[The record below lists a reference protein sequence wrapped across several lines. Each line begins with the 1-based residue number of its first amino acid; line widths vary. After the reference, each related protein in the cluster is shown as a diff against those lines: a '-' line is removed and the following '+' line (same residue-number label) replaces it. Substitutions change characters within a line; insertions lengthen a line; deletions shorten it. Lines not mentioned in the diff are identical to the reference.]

1 MIKYDEVLCKME
13 ENINKNKIKKEED
26 GKWEG
31 FVNYGKVSLTLGAV
45 LGVTIGIPLM
55 IAKGSIISGL
65 KGFFITFVIG
75 ALVGAFLSIFFAIK
89 DERGND

>member
-1 MIKYDEVLCKME
+1 ME

-55 IAKGSIISGL
+55 IAKGSIIAGV
-65 KGFFITFVIG
+65 KGFLITFVVG
-75 ALVGAFLSIFFAIK
+75 ALVGAFFFLFFVIK
-89 DERGND
+89 DDRGND